1 LEDVVEI
8 FIDEAGNGRHYK
20 EFEVSPHNV
29 LFDALIDNDLVGSIQ
44 LNKEWE
50 AEGIKTS
57 VEKVN
62 MNRYVYTINI
72 PLTVFS
78 VIPKSGLEWRVNFYR
93 IDDDPQGNRH
103 YWAWSPTGKLN
114 FHVPFRFGKLVFA

>member
-1 LEDVVEI
+1 
-8 FIDEAGNGRHYK
+8 
-20 EFEVSPHNV
+20 
-29 LFDALIDNDLVGSIQ
+29 VGSIQ